1 MLQVCSD
8 IHTMNKQEAL
18 KSIVAQASKGDL
30 VFPTNVNASLKIQQ
44 ALDDPD
50 CGIETA
56 AKLVMTEPLMSAR
69 VVAIANSVAYN
80 RFGGGVTNIR
90 TAITILG
97 FNTLRSVTAAVVM
110 RQLSAAVSDKAIRAK
125 MDALWRHSAYVA
137 ALAHLIA
144 RKVSKVDAETALFAG
159 IVHEVG
165 GFYLLSRAQEFPALL
180 EMTGPDAPADPL
192 AETDETFIGRAVLN
206 KLLVPKRV
214 VSAVEALWYGMRV
227 MPPETLGD
235 TLLLANELAA
245 VPSPLDVRSPE
256 SIRQAASEID
266 FAVGDGTLLTILTES
281 AEEVDALTATL
292 IS

>member
-1 MLQVCSD
+1 
-8 IHTMNKQEAL
+8 MNKSEAL

-110 RQLSAAVSDKAIRAK
+110 RQLSAAVSDPGIRAK

-144 RKVSKVDAETALFAG
+144 RKVSKLDAETALFAG

-165 GFYLLSRAQEFPALL
+165 GFYLLSRAEEFPCLL
-180 EMTGPDAPADPL
+180 EVTAAAEPGDPL
-192 AETDETFIGRAVLN
+192 AETDETYIGRAVLN
-206 KLLVPKRV
+206 KLMVPKRV

-245 VPSPLDVRSPE
+245 VPSPLDPRSPE
-256 SIRQAASEID
+256 TLRQAASEID
-266 FAVGDGTLLTILTES
+266 FAVGEGTLLSILTES
-281 AEEVDALTATL
+281 AEEVSALSSAL